1 MRVIYIFYDTV
12 VENIIQG
19 DVMKNLSIK
28 IKLFIIIFTSMIAV
42 SAILSIQSVII
53 IKKVSEEHIEKYKKE
68 AYQIKTDELKNYV
81 SIAINTIDT
90 FYKRGSKEKIKQE
103 VESTLKEHTSQVFNT
118 IQAVYDKFKDK
129 LTQEELK
136 EKIKFII
143 NSSRYGKNGYFWIN
157 DLDAVIIDHPIKPQL
172 NGKDLSNFKDKNGKR
187 IFYEFASICKNNSE
201 GFVDYVWPKP
211 GFNKPQAKVSYV
223 KLFKPFNWVIGT
235 GAYVDDITKDLQKE
249 ALQAIS
255 KMRYSKSGYFW
266 INDMQPKMIMHPI
279 KPSLNG
285 KDLSNIKDPK
295 GTYLFN
301 EMVKVC
307 KKSNQ
312 GLVEYYWPKPGK
324 DQPQKKFSYVQ
335 VFPAWNWIVGT
346 GAYVNDIEDKVIAM
360 RKVTSKHIQSI
371 IISTIVESIILIII
385 MMVIVNIIMNK
396 IIINPLMNFKDG
408 IINFFKYLNRETDTV
423 KDLDDSSSDEIGA
436 MSKIVNQHIV
446 QTKKII
452 DEDNRLINSANIIM
466 DRVTKGWYKDIIAQT
481 TSNESLE
488 SFKNGVN
495 QMINATRQH
504 FIDINK
510 VLEEYAHLDY
520 RKELSMNGIEKGGV
534 FELLLKDINKLRDS
548 ITNILRENKSNGLT
562 LQNSSDELLENV
574 SILSSAS
581 NKTAASLEET
591 AAALEEITSNITT
604 NTENVLEMASHG
616 NEVKESVSKGQK
628 LANQTTAAMDEINGQ
643 VSAINEAISV
653 IDQIAF
659 QTNILSLNAAVE
671 AATAGEAGKGFAV
684 VAQEVRNLASRSAEA
699 ANEIKT
705 LVETATSKANSGKKI
720 SDEMIDGYTHLN
732 QSISKTLELISS
744 VELASKEQLKGIEQI
759 NNAVTQLDQETQ
771 KNASVANATKDI
783 ATQTQQIA
791 YNIVEDANQK
801 EFIGKDEVK
810 GKKIVHNTAQI
821 IVKNIN
827 QNVKSDNQKIIQ
839 EKVVAKQQPINPIVS
854 NATDDEWESF

>member
-1 MRVIYIFYDTV
+1 
-12 VENIIQG
+12 
-19 DVMKNLSIK
+19 MKNLSIK
-28 IKLFIIIFTSMIAV
+28 IKLFIIIFTSMIVV
-42 SAILSIQSVII
+42 STILSIQSVMT

-118 IQAVYDKFKDK
+118 IQAVYDKFKGK
-129 LTQEELK
+129 LTQKELK

-172 NGKDLSNFKDKNGKR
+172 NGKNLSNFKDKNGKR

-255 KMRYSKSGYFW
+255 KMRYGKSGYFW

-279 KPSLNG
+279 KPSLDG

-301 EMVKVC
+301 EMVNVC
-307 KKSNQ
+307 KQSNQ
-312 GLVEYYWPKPGK
+312 GLVKYYWPKPGK
-324 DQPQKKFSYVQ
+324 DQPQEKFSYVQ

-346 GAYVNDIEDKVIAM
+346 GAYVDDIEDKVIAM

-371 IISTIVESIILIII
+371 IISTIVESLILIII
-385 MMVIVNIIMNK
+385 MMIIVNIIMNK
-396 IIINPLMNFKDG
+396 MIINPLTNFKDG
-408 IINFFKYLNRETDTV
+408 ILNFFKYLNRETDTV
-423 KDLDDSSSDEIGA
+423 KHLDDSSSDEIGT

-452 DEDNRLINSANIIM
+452 DEDNHLINSANIIM
-466 DRVTKGWYKDIIAQT
+466 DRVTKGWYNDIITQT

-495 QMINATRQH
+495 QMINATKQH

-548 ITNILRENKSNGLT
+548 ITNILKENKSNGLT

-616 NEVKESVSKGQK
+616 NEVKDSVSKGQD
-628 LANQTTAAMDEINGQ
+628 LANQTTTAMDEINEQ

-783 ATQTQQIA
+783 AIQTQQIA
-791 YNIVEDANQK
+791 YDIVEDANQK

-821 IVKNIN
+821 TVKTN
-827 QNVKSDNQKIIQ
+827 QNAKSDNQKIIQ
-839 EKVVAKQQPINPIVS
+839 EKITTEQQSINPIVS
-854 NATDDEWESF
+854 NTTDDEWESF

>member
-1 MRVIYIFYDTV
+1 M
-12 VENIIQG
+12 
-19 DVMKNLSIK
+19 
-28 IKLFIIIFTSMIAV
+28 
-42 SAILSIQSVII
+42 
-53 IKKVSEEHIEKYKKE
+53 
-68 AYQIKTDELKNYV
+68 
-81 SIAINTIDT
+81 
-90 FYKRGSKEKIKQE
+90 
-103 VESTLKEHTSQVFNT
+103 
-118 IQAVYDKFKDK
+118 
-129 LTQEELK
+129 
-136 EKIKFII
+136 
-143 NSSRYGKNGYFWIN
+143 
-157 DLDAVIIDHPIKPQL
+157 
-172 NGKDLSNFKDKNGKR
+172 
-187 IFYEFASICKNNSE
+187 
-201 GFVDYVWPKP
+201 
-211 GFNKPQAKVSYV
+211 
-223 KLFKPFNWVIGT
+223 
-235 GAYVDDITKDLQKE
+235 
-249 ALQAIS
+249 
-255 KMRYSKSGYFW
+255 
-266 INDMQPKMIMHPI
+266 
-279 KPSLNG
+279 
-285 KDLSNIKDPK
+285 
-295 GTYLFN
+295 
-301 EMVKVC
+301 
-307 KKSNQ
+307 
-312 GLVEYYWPKPGK
+312 
-324 DQPQKKFSYVQ
+324 
-335 VFPAWNWIVGT
+335 
-346 GAYVNDIEDKVIAM
+346 
-360 RKVTSKHIQSI
+360 
-371 IISTIVESIILIII
+371 
-385 MMVIVNIIMNK
+385 
-396 IIINPLMNFKDG
+396 IINPLTNFKDG
-408 IINFFKYLNRETDTV
+408 ILNFFEYLNRETDTV
-423 KDLDDSSSDEIGA
+423 KHLDDSSSDEIGT

-452 DEDNRLINSANIIM
+452 DEDNHLINSANVIM
-466 DRVTKGWYKDIIAQT
+466 DRVTKGWYSDIITQT

-495 QMINATRQH
+495 QMINATKQH

-548 ITNILRENKSNGLT
+548 ITNILKDNKSNGLT

-574 SILSSAS
+574 SVLSSAS

-616 NEVKESVSKGQK
+616 NEVKDSVSKGQD
-628 LANQTTAAMDEINGQ
+628 LANQTTTAMDEINEQ

-783 ATQTQQIA
+783 AIQTQQIA
-791 YNIVEDANQK
+791 YDIVEDANQK

-821 IVKNIN
+821 TVKTN
-827 QNVKSDNQKIIQ
+827 QNAKSDNQKIIQ
-839 EKVVAKQQPINPIVS
+839 EKITTEQQSINPIVS
-854 NATDDEWESF
+854 NTTDDEWESF